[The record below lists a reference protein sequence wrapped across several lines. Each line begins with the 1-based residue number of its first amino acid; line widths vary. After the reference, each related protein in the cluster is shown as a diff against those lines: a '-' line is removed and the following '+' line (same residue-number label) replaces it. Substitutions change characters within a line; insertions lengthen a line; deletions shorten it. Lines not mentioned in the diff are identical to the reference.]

1 METDLLSTFFFSKND
16 GNRSYLVQLAGK
28 MKQYFQLVSV
38 LKVLVCDRCNGI
50 KSIGKKRAVSLNVGF
65 VLVTKQI

>member
-1 METDLLSTFFFSKND
+1 METDLLSTFFFAKND

-28 MKQYFQLVSV
+28 MKQYFELVPV

-50 KSIGKKRAVSLNVGF
+50 KSIGKKRRVILNVGL